1 MVLISKKNR
10 NFAKSFMR
18 TETNRIEFK
27 RQLTE
32 DLEQKAIAFLNYNEG
47 GILYIGID
55 KNGKVVG
62 VSDID
67 GDMLKIKD
75 RLKTNIAPDCRG
87 LFDVAVENLD
97 NIDVI
102 KITFASGSEKPYHLK
117 KYGMTEKGTFIRVGT
132 SAEPMTQ
139 RTIETLFAKRV
150 RNSIR
155 KIRSPRQDLT
165 FNQLKI
171 YYEGTG
177 SVLNEQ
183 FASNLEMLDDDGNF
197 NYVAYLLADVNRM
210 SIRIARYNGLDR
222 IDLIENNEY
231 GDCSLV
237 KATKQVLDKMEV
249 ENKTLAKITS
259 KDRKEKRLWN
269 SVALKE
275 AVINAIV
282 HNDYTTEVGP
292 KFEFFD
298 DRIEITSVGGLP
310 QDMDEDSFFRG
321 FSRPRSREL
330 MPVFRDVE
338 LVEHLGS
345 GIPRILES
353 YGKECFKF
361 TNSFFRMTFP
371 AVKQIMPQVSERQQK
386 AIDYIYKNGSISSA
400 IYQELTGISKRT
412 ATRELQK
419 LVEEQILMQTGG
431 SKNIMYKLPE

>member
-1 MVLISKKNR
+1 
-10 NFAKSFMR
+10 MR
-18 TETNRIEFK
+18 TETNRIELK
-27 RQLTE
+27 QQLTE

-139 RTIETLFAKRV
+139 RMIETLFAKRV

-210 SIRIARYNGLDR
+210 SIRVARYDGTDR
-222 IDLIENNEY
+222 MELIQNDEY

-237 KATKQVLDKMEV
+237 KATKQILDKVEV
-249 ENKTLAKITS
+249 ENKTLAKITY
-259 KDRKEKRLWN
+259 KKRINQRLWD
-269 SVALKE
+269 SGALKE

-310 QDMDEDSFFRG
+310 QGMDENDFFIG
-321 FSRPRSREL
+321 HSHPRNREL
-330 MPVFRDVE
+330 MRVFRDVD
-338 LVEHLGS
+338 LVEHLGL
-345 GIPRILES
+345 GVPRILKS
-353 YGKECFKF
+353 YGKECFTF
-361 TNSFFRMTFP
+361 SENFLRMTFP
-371 AVKQIMPQVSERQQK
+371 AVKEIKQAASQIPPQTAPEVITPRQQK
-386 AIDYIYKNGSISSA
+386 IIAYVQEHGSITNA
-400 IYQELTGISKRT
+400 ICQELTSVSRNTASKDLQEMAEKKILKQVGIGKGT
-412 ATRELQK
+412 AYTLAE
-419 LVEEQILMQTGG
+419 
-431 SKNIMYKLPE
+431 